1 MIIEISQLSDLNKL
15 AECHKKAF
23 PNSLSSQMGNL
34 FIKKMLSWYIFDERG
49 VLFHVTEKNEVVG
62 YCGGV
67 ITMLPGLPGAATSIT
82 QFSFRAFIISFMIR
96 PWLILHPENTSRF
109 PFIIKNIL
117 MKIRLKNHIK
127 TTQNTQE
134 NFQTFWGLVVIGVI
148 PKFHGKGFG
157 SFLLQEFERLAR
169 LDKVDKISLSVKSD
183 NLKAINSYKA
193 NGWQVSSTNSDSLN
207 LMKKL

>member
-1 MIIEISQLSDLNKL
+1 MEIRLSTLSDLYQI
-15 AECHKKAF
+15 AQCHKAAF
-23 PNSLSSQMGNL
+23 PDSLSSKLSANFRM
-34 FIKKMLSWYIFDERG
+34 KMLSWYILDVRG

-148 PKFHGKGFG
+148 PEFHGKGFG

-169 LDKVDKISLSVKSD
+169 LDKVVKFH
-183 NLKAINSYKA
+183 YR
-193 NGWQVSSTNSDSLN
+193 
-207 LMKKL
+207 